1 MEGTEVTKY
10 REVIKTRTEEYTA
23 YRDVKKTRKESY
35 VVHEPKLSFSENPK
49 TDIDKVKEEAEVE
62 VKSKAEAE
70 AVAEADIGLGSN
82 ACEPGQY
89 FGSVIDGNLTQGCLP
104 CPNGKYCPNGINAKT
119 CPDNATCNSLRITGC
134 QSPYSLSNNQ
144 QSCVLVLNKNSTEA
158 EEDFVEAGG
167 AAQRAAAEALRH
179 CIGNSQNEDQR
190 ARCQSQARE
199 AHGGA
204 LGGPSEDEADE
215 ENQGNQVE
223 AQAEVLETQDDRSE
237 CERNA
242 RSKSEAAR
250 CSQQAEEDF
259 VEAGGDRDDDLNEVR
274 ESAAQRAAVE
284 AMRDCVGDSQDEA
297 VIARCQSQAREV
309 FTRAGGA
316 SGVINERETDEDNA
330 RQQCLRSAEN
340 RTQLIACEKRGELTN
355 AVLSNAKVSQIKETV
370 ESDWQKASEDV
381 AKMTKAERRE
391 MLMSLREKNK
401 NLSFAENELSLRK
414 SRAGDWGATNES
426 TETTDENTEE
436 FDWHDEDIANE
447 IDALSQAAS
456 SAQTY
461 EEKVAAIEQAY
472 QVVAA
477 IPNGTIWSTWNASG
491 LIPWTEYHNSPIIAA
506 AEELYN
512 EQTESQQLIYELAI
526 SDANTY
532 YGENIAPVKEA
543 LDNFQMTQEEYT
555 EATAEFYEVYEAL
568 RAAATETFI
577 ISTAGAR
584 TLYEQTVEPVEDEY
598 DRAIEEITIKRDN
611 LLQQA
616 YDAREA
622 ALAALSPSE

>member
-1 MEGTEVTKY
+1 MHVY
-10 REVIKTRTEEYTA
+10 FL
-23 YRDVKKTRKESY
+23 
-35 VVHEPKLSFSENPK
+35 VVFDPPK
-49 TDIDKVKEEAEVE
+49 
-62 VKSKAEAE
+62 
-70 AVAEADIGLGSN
+70 
-82 ACEPGQY
+82 
-89 FGSVIDGNLTQGCLP
+89 
-104 CPNGKYCPNGINAKT
+104 
-119 CPDNATCNSLRITGC
+119 
-134 QSPYSLSNNQ
+134 
-144 QSCVLVLNKNSTEA
+144 
-158 EEDFVEAGG
+158 
-167 AAQRAAAEALRH
+167 
-179 CIGNSQNEDQR
+179 
-190 ARCQSQARE
+190 
-199 AHGGA
+199 
-204 LGGPSEDEADE
+204 
-215 ENQGNQVE
+215 
-223 AQAEVLETQDDRSE
+223 
-237 CERNA
+237 
-242 RSKSEAAR
+242 
-250 CSQQAEEDF
+250 
-259 VEAGGDRDDDLNEVR
+259 
-274 ESAAQRAAVE
+274 
-284 AMRDCVGDSQDEA
+284 
-297 VIARCQSQAREV
+297 
-309 FTRAGGA
+309 
-316 SGVINERETDEDNA
+316 
-330 RQQCLRSAEN
+330 
-340 RTQLIACEKRGELTN
+340 
-355 AVLSNAKVSQIKETV
+355 
-370 ESDWQKASEDV
+370 
-381 AKMTKAERRE
+381 
-391 MLMSLREKNK
+391 LREKNK
-401 NLSFAENELSLRK
+401 NLSFAEKELSLRK
-414 SRAGDWGATNES
+414 SRAGDWEA
-426 TETTDENTEE
+426 TDENTEE

-526 SDANTY
+526 SEANTY

-568 RAAATETFI
+568 RAAATEAFI

>member
-1 MEGTEVTKY
+1 MFINFGG
-10 REVIKTRTEEYTA
+10 
-23 YRDVKKTRKESY
+23 S
-35 VVHEPKLSFSENPK
+35 SEN
-49 TDIDKVKEEAEVE
+49 D
-62 VKSKAEAE
+62 
-70 AVAEADIGLGSN
+70 L
-82 ACEPGQY
+82 
-89 FGSVIDGNLTQGCLP
+89 
-104 CPNGKYCPNGINAKT
+104 
-119 CPDNATCNSLRITGC
+119 
-134 QSPYSLSNNQ
+134 
-144 QSCVLVLNKNSTEA
+144 
-158 EEDFVEAGG
+158 
-167 AAQRAAAEALRH
+167 
-179 CIGNSQNEDQR
+179 
-190 ARCQSQARE
+190 
-199 AHGGA
+199 
-204 LGGPSEDEADE
+204 DE
-215 ENQGNQVE
+215 ENQRDEVE
-223 AQAEVLETQDDRSE
+223 AQAEV
-237 CERNA
+237 ER
-242 RSKSEAAR
+242 
-250 CSQQAEEDF
+250 
-259 VEAGGDRDDDLNEVR
+259 
-274 ESAAQRAAVE
+274 AAQRAAVE
-284 AMRDCVGDSQDEA
+284 AMRDCVGDSQFAENRTQLNEA
-297 VIARCQSQAREV
+297 VMARCQSQALEV

-355 AVLSNAKVSQIKETV
+355 AVLSNAEVSQIKETV

-381 AKMTKAERRE
+381 SKMTKAERRE
-391 MLMSLREKNK
+391 RLMSLREKNK
-401 NLSFAENELSLRK
+401 NLSFAEKELSLRK
-414 SRAGDWGATNES
+414 SRAGDWEATDEN

-532 YGENIAPVKEA
+532 YGENIAPVKEV